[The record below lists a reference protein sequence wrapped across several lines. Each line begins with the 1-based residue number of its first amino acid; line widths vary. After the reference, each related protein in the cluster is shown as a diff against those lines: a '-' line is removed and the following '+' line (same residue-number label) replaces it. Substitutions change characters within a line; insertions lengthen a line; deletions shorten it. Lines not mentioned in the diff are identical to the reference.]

1 MTGRPYAGSTRVQ
14 ETRRS
19 SRFYDECRTEVIEAA
34 RYVQRCVQRPGFSSN
49 CAMAPARWTVP
60 LFSFL
65 WRHGLLLIQSTGV
78 SSLAPLLG
86 LPTCDLRHFTAEDAT
101 SIDGGFV
108 NRVVHVWIA
117 YFKRVAFSFSPP
129 RGDLTGKGVPVA
141 PPLPY
146 RDKKLPV

>member
-1 MTGRPYAGSTRVQ
+1 MTGRPYAGSTRVDPK
-14 ETRRS
+14 RS
-19 SRFYDECRTEVIEAA
+19 SRFYDACKTEVIEAA
-34 RYVQRCVQRPGFSSN
+34 RQ
-49 CAMAPARWTVP
+49 TVP

-78 SSLAPLLG
+78 SSLAPLLW

-101 SIDGGFV
+101 SIDGGFA

-117 YFKRVAFSFSPP
+117 YSECFAFPFSPP

-141 PPLPY
+141 SPLPY